1 MKKIST
7 LPGCLRLLFG
17 LAQLLLLISGIFW
30 SAAFGVSLAPRV
42 GSVTE
47 LPFNQVYLKI
57 PSALITIKSPT
68 ANEDEIRITHLGTLL
83 FLNPQSTNR
92 DLATAIRWTLLP
104 KTIFIFAF
112 YWLLFGRLRKLC
124 ARAEAGE
131 IFSEANLRSIRNL
144 GILIVSWSV
153 VDGAMHLWTIHRLGG
168 YLIEH
173 AAITGIDATLTT
185 GTMPILKFPF
195 NDLITGLLILLLAE
209 AFRQGLALKKENDLT
224 V

>member
-30 SAAFGVSLAPRV
+30 SAAFGVSLAPRTYA
-42 GSVTE
+42 VTQ
-47 LPFNQVYLKI
+47 LPFNPVFLEI
-57 PSALITIKSPT
+57 PPALLTIKSPT
-68 ANEDEIRITHLGTLL
+68 SNEDEIRITHLSTTL
-83 FLNPQSTNR
+83 FLNPQTTNR
-92 DLATAIRWTLLP
+92 DLAAAIRWTLLP
-104 KTIFIFAF
+104 NTIFIFAF

-124 ARAEAGE
+124 ARAEEGE

-144 GILIVSWSV
+144 GLLIVTGSV
-153 VDGAMHLWTIHRLGG
+153 IDGGLHLWATHRLGG
-168 YLIEH
+168 YLVEH
-173 AAITGIDATLTT
+173 TTITGINATLTT

-195 NDLITGLLILLLAE
+195 NDFITGLLIILLAE

-224 V
+224 I